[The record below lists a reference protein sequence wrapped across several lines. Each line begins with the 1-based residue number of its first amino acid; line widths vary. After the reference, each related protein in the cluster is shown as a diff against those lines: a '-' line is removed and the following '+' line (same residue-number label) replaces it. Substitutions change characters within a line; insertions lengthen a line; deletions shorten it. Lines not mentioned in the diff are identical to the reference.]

1 MALIA
6 LVWTGASTCT
16 ALELPRR
23 PLLLGPAA
31 ATALLWLCA
40 CSSALEI
47 PRRPLLLGPAAA
59 TAASKV
65 HANELPSPLVRILTN
80 PSFVD
85 SRDYRYVT
93 TPSGLRIVVA
103 GDPEARDA
111 TLALTVGA
119 GQLREPF
126 EGLSHLTE
134 HLTMAAS
141 NLEQKAIDYDGV
153 ANAYTA
159 FDRTVYVAN
168 CAPRYVGALLRSV
181 SSAVSPTAAEKFDA
195 STTR

>member
-6 LVWTGASTCT
+6 LLWTCASTCT

-31 ATALLWLCA
+31 LTALLWLCA
-40 CSSALEI
+40 CSSALEL

-65 HANELPSPLVRILTN
+65 NANELPSPLVRILTN

-103 GDPEARDA
+103 GDPDARDA

-141 NLEQKAIDYDGV
+141 NLEQKAID
-153 ANAYTA
+153 
-159 FDRTVYVAN
+159 
-168 CAPRYVGALLRSV
+168 
-181 SSAVSPTAAEKFDA
+181 
-195 STTR
+195 